1 MAIGP
6 LDKFH
11 PIVEYV
17 DVNRQNTDY
26 GNKKMYVVGEKKD
39 SYEHVKWCR
48 RNLGERGDGWDFAGS
63 GKSLTIFIWSN
74 KLQFMYEMWQ
84 Q

>member
-6 LDKFH
+6 LDTFH
-11 PIVEYV
+11 PVVEYV
-17 DVNRQNTDY
+17 DAVRNNTDY
-26 GNKKMYVVGEKKD
+26 ATKKQYVPKVED
-39 SYEHVKWCR
+39 SIEHIKWCR
-48 RNLGERGDGWDFAGS
+48 RNLGDRGDGWDFAGS

>member
-6 LDKFH
+6 IENFH
-11 PIVEYV
+11 PIIEYV
-17 DVNRQNTDY
+17 DPVRKNNDY
-26 GNKKMYVVGEKKD
+26 ATKKQYEVGNKD
-39 SYEHVKWCR
+39 SLTHIKWCR

-84 Q
+84 R